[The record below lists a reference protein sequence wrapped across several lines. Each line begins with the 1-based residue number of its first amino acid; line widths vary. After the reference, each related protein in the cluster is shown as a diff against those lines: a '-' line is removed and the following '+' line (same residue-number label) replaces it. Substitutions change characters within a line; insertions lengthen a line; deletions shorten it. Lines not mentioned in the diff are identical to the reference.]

1 MSIHEHTPVSV
12 FTRESIWGQDYYLSL
27 FAKDF
32 EDRFSVMLQT
42 SLGLS
47 SKPRRYEILRLFLGR
62 SIYES
67 NKTAIALLTNKEFSQ
82 DKKKVL
88 FNERPIKGEFLFGN
102 EDISTWAS
110 IIVIDGQLT
119 HHAAMSD
126 FKGRVEMHLDRGAR
140 LINNDLEEHNLEVIS
155 WLKLYSKL
163 LSTKSSTMTT
173 QSSKNEVV
181 LRLGEVSQ
189 LFPSKKIVEFSL
201 NRVGK
206 PPHIALMGA
215 TNKGKSTTGI
225 QMAKQIV
232 DQSSIPIL
240 LIDPKGEF
248 VQNGKLSSSIAK
260 WNNSLITPI
269 QAGEIPIPLDFLPNS
284 GIGDTGIQNA
294 AMRFRDSLVACCRS
308 VGDLQRDRIHHVIEN
323 IVRDDSDR
331 SLDSI
336 KAAYLQELNREGLD
350 KDSVHSRLNELT
362 SFNIFKPTMSSSDF
376 FSKSWVISLASVE
389 SEELKKL
396 IVMLLLDA
404 AKTHLLRLP
413 DSEQTGNI
421 QSLRNLIVIDEAR
434 RVMASNK
441 SESLVDLV
449 RQGRS
454 KGVVIMLLS
463 QDPTDFQG
471 ESDDFLSQIGTC
483 VAFACTSGDKGLS
496 KLGNLYG
503 QKLLPA
509 NFSDFELTTGLAYC
523 KWPDTPAAKVRCWG
537 K

>member
-1 MSIHEHTPVSV
+1 MSIQENTPVSV
-12 FTRESIWGQDYYLSL
+12 FTREAILAQNFGLSP
-27 FAKDF
+27 FAKEY
-32 EDRFSVMLQT
+32 EDQFTNDLNKA
-42 SLGLS
+42 LGTKL
-47 SKPRRYEILRLFLGR
+47 KRYEVLRLFLGR
-62 SIYES
+62 SIFESDRNSLSLGS
-67 NKTAIALLTNKEFSQ
+67 NKEQTS
-82 DKKKVL
+82 DKSKSGSDP
-88 FNERPIKGEFLFGN
+88 RYIKGEFLFGN
-102 EDISTWAS
+102 EDLSTWAS

-119 HHAAMSD
+119 HNATMAD
-126 FKGRVEMHLDRGAR
+126 FKGRVEMHLDRGAQMVH
-140 LINNDLEEHNLEVIS
+140 NDLEENSLEVIS
-155 WLKLYSKL
+155 WLRNYSRH
-163 LSTKSSTMTT
+163 LSTKSNYNASP
-173 QSSKNEVV
+173 SSKNEVI

-189 LFPSKKIVEFSL
+189 LYPSKKLVEFSL

-215 TNKGKSTTGI
+215 TSKGKTTTGI

-260 WNNSLITPI
+260 WNNSSINPI

-294 AMRFRDSLVACCRS
+294 AMRFRDSIALCCKS
-308 VGDLQRDRIHHVIEN
+308 IGEVQRDRILQVIEK
-323 IVRDDSDR
+323 IIRDESDR

-336 KAAYLQELNREGLD
+336 KDAYFQELTKEGLD

-362 SFNIFKPTMSSSDF
+362 SFNIFKPIMSASDF

-441 SESLVDLV
+441 SESLADLV

-471 ESDDFLSQIGTC
+471 EADDFLSQIGTC
-483 VAFACTSGDKGLS
+483 VAFACQSGDKGLA
-496 KLGNLYG
+496 KLKPLYG

-509 NFSDFELTTGLAYC
+509 NFSDVELTTGLAYC